1 MFLTTKVATVSAILP
16 FVYPIMHT
24 NKARSSWGELVVL
37 AVLLHASFAASQHW
51 ATRIQ
56 DGINLHHRYMHSR
69 ATKAIVAAA
78 KEVGGDHQRQIAALL
93 LDEANKLLSRPS
105 DRRDEVGARGLLQSS
120 MAVSVLVDDAEQI
133 YNAAG
138 GFLLAG
144 SSQEALEGYKRVQR
158 MVPSLAAAYHQI
170 GMTLSK
176 MNKLEDSIDAYNAA
190 LGLLPTYAIS
200 YNNLGV
206 LLAKMGRTQVLLLL
220 SFIVPCASCIN
231 RALEQEEA
239 P

>member
-1 MFLTTKVATVSAILP
+1 
-16 FVYPIMHT
+16 
-24 NKARSSWGELVVL
+24 
-37 AVLLHASFAASQHW
+37 
-51 ATRIQ
+51 
-56 DGINLHHRYMHSR
+56 
-69 ATKAIVAAA
+69 
-78 KEVGGDHQRQIAALL
+78 
-93 LDEANKLLSRPS
+93 
-105 DRRDEVGARGLLQSS
+105 
-120 MAVSVLVDDAEQI
+120 
-133 YNAAG
+133 
-138 GFLLAG
+138 
-144 SSQEALEGYKRVQR
+144 